1 MDGSFQERFW
11 KTVLRIWYCFP
22 GKVFVKFLLEMHS
35 VMVVSEI
42 TEILIF
48 RVLVSVGK
56 LLLFDCIPQG

>member
-1 MDGSFQERFW
+1 M
-11 KTVLRIWYCFP
+11 LRIWYCFP

-35 VMVVSEI
+35 VMVESEI